1 MGSQRRFHRKLS
13 VVFLGEKIAWCF
25 QQTLEKLTAWFYTF
39 IWTPKT
45 LPDTCHRMQ
54 RMHLIW
60 KEEAGMRRLLQ
71 VHRAP
76 VQPVPRCQGQLPK
89 LSHASSIYAT
99 WWPVVAFY
107 LKKKKVP
114 LHVFT
119 LWTEFVS
126 SAPLN
131 IVPAGVWCGAVGF
144 FASYLTA
151 AIKKL
156 SVLMSLVVTEQQFHC
171 YTLSHCQKEKADF
184 FFQSASQ
191 QAHVTTSAHQ
201 WRLEALC

>member
-1 MGSQRRFHRKLS
+1 MGWQRRFHRKLS
-13 VVFLGEKIAWCF
+13 VVFLLDVSNRPWKNSPPDSILSF
-25 QQTLEKLTAWFYTF
+25 PLR
-39 IWTPKT
+39 KT
-45 LPDTCHRMQ
+45 LPDTRHRMQ

-71 VHRAP
+71 VQRAP
-76 VQPVPRCQGQLPK
+76 VQPVPRCRGQLPK
-89 LSHASSIYAT
+89 LSRASSIYAT

-107 LKKKKVP
+107 WKKSP
-114 LHVFT
+114 FARLHSVNWVCQLCST
-119 LWTEFVS
+119 
-126 SAPLN
+126 LN
-131 IVPAGVWCGAVGF
+131 IVPAGVWCGAAGF

-156 SVLMSLVVTEQQFHC
+156 SVLMRLAVTEQQFHC
-171 YTLSHCQKEKADF
+171 YTLSHCHEEKADF
-184 FFQSASQ
+184 FFQSASL